1 MHFAMLRQCQFMNR
15 IDFVFSSINVKTLI
29 AIKVFIFLFT
39 FSVFAHGNPASKPSI
54 YWSDGDSGR
63 IDGVKFRLANID
75 APETGRIGQRSG
87 AKCTEEV
94 ELGIQA
100 KAFVISLTNVANLSI
115 IKNYGEDRYDRLVI
129 DLSVNGED
137 IAAIGTRK
145 GFYKSWKH
153 ENGRS
158 VEKKPSWC
166 NIK

>member
-1 MHFAMLRQCQFMNR
+1 MNR
-15 IDFVFSSINVKTLI
+15 IDFMLNSMNSKILITSKTFMFL
-29 AIKVFIFLFT
+29 FIF
-39 FSVFAHGNPASKPSI
+39 SIFAHGNPAPKSNI

-63 IDGVKFRLANID
+63 INGVKFRLANID

-87 AKCTEEV
+87 AKCPEEV
-94 ELGIQA
+94 ELGKQA
-100 KAFVISLTNVANLSI
+100 KVFVISLTNDANLSI
-115 IKNYGEDRYDRLVI
+115 IKNYGEDRYNRLVI

>member
-1 MHFAMLRQCQFMNR
+1 MNR
-15 IDFVFSSINVKTLI
+15 IDSMFNSINSITLI
-29 AIKVFIFLFT
+29 AFKAFIFLLI
-39 FSVFAHGNPASKPSI
+39 FSVFAHGNPKPKPSI

-87 AKCTEEV
+87 AKCLEEV
-94 ELGIQA
+94 ELGKQA
-100 KAFVISLTNVANLSI
+100 KAFVISLTNDANLNI
-115 IKNYGEDRYDRLVI
+115 LKNYGEDRYDRLVI

-137 IAAIGTRK
+137 ISTIGTRK

-153 ENGRS
+153 KNGRS

-166 NIK
+166 NGK

>member
-1 MHFAMLRQCQFMNR
+1 MNR
-15 IDFVFSSINVKTLI
+15 IALMFNSINSKVLI
-29 AIKVFIFLFT
+29 AFKTFMFLFT
-39 FSVFAHGNPASKPSI
+39 FSVFAHSNSAPKPSI

-87 AKCTEEV
+87 AKCSEEV
-94 ELGIQA
+94 ELGKQA
-100 KAFVISLTNVANLSI
+100 KAFVISLTNDANLSI
-115 IKNYGEDRYDRLVI
+115 IKNYGEDRYNRLVI

-137 IAAIGTRK
+137 IAAIGARK